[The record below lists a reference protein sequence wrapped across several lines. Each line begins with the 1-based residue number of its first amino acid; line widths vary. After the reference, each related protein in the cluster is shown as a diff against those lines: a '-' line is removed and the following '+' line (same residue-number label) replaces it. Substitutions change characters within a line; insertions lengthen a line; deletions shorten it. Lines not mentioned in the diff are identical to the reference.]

1 MNPFE
6 NIASKVGFKNKIV
19 KQDNNLK
26 CDKCGRAYDYFE
38 FDNGQ
43 IVKDGCDCE
52 MIALAKQQKAEFDK
66 RNKSAKAN
74 SIFKKSIIND
84 DLSQCTFDNYKATN
98 EELTRAKALCERYV
112 ENFTLNNKQSLLLQ
126 GSFGTGKSHLS
137 MSVVKGIREKGYSVL
152 YMNVPQLIST
162 IKGTYNKNTNLTEQ
176 DLNRIISEVD
186 LMVFDDFGI
195 NMNEFATGKMFELIE
210 SRVGKHNIY
219 TTNLNAQELSKNKDA
234 QRIFSR
240 MMSNTTLIKMNGA
253 DYRMRGINFDN

>member
-6 NIASKVGFKNKIV
+6 NIASKVGFKNNII
-19 KQDNNLK
+19 KQEHGLK
-26 CDKCGRAYDYFE
+26 CDKCGRTYDYYE

-52 MIALAKQQKAEFDK
+52 MIQLAKQRKAEFYK
-66 RNKSAKAN
+66 RNRVARVN
-74 SIFKKSIIND
+74 SIFNKSIINE
-84 DLSQCTFDNYKATN
+84 DLAQCTFDNYQATN
-98 EELTRAKALCERYV
+98 EELARAKALCERYAN
-112 ENFTLNNKQSLLLQ
+112 NFSTDNKQSLLLQ

-137 MSVVKGIREKGYSVL
+137 MALVKTVRAKGYSVL

-162 IKGTYNKNTNLTEQ
+162 IKGTYNNNTNITEQ
-176 DLNRIISEVD
+176 ELNRIISEVD

-195 NMNEFATGKMFELIE
+195 NMNDFSTGKMFELIE

-219 TTNLNAQELSKNKDA
+219 TTNLNAQELSKNKDM

-240 MMSNTTLIKMNGA
+240 IMSNTTLIKMNGQ
-253 DYRMRGINFDN
+253 DYRMRGINL

>member
-1 MNPFE
+1 M
-6 NIASKVGFKNKIV
+6 S
-19 KQDNNLK
+19 
-26 CDKCGRAYDYFE
+26 
-38 FDNGQ
+38 
-43 IVKDGCDCE
+43 
-52 MIALAKQQKAEFDK
+52 
-66 RNKSAKAN
+66 
-74 SIFKKSIIND
+74 
-84 DLSQCTFDNYKATN
+84 
-98 EELTRAKALCERYV
+98 
-112 ENFTLNNKQSLLLQ
+112 ENFTLDNKQSLLLQ

-137 MSVVKGIREKGYSVL
+137 MSIIKNGERKRILVL

-240 MMSNTTLIKMNGA
+240 MMSNTTLIKMNGE
-253 DYRMRGINFDN
+253 DYRMRGIKF

>member
-6 NIASKVGFKNKIV
+6 SIANKAGFKNNIV
-19 KQDNNLK
+19 KQENGLK
-26 CDKCGRAYDYFE
+26 CDKCGRTYDYYK

-43 IVKDGCDCE
+43 VVKDGCDCE
-52 MIALAKQQKAEFDK
+52 MIELAKQKKLEFEK

-74 SIFKKSIIND
+74 NIFKKSIIND
-84 DLSQCTFDNYKATN
+84 DLSQCTFNNYKATN
-98 EELTRAKALCERYV
+98 EELARAKTLCERYAD
-112 ENFTLNNKQSLLLQ
+112 NFNLDNKQSLVLQ

-137 MSVVKGIREKGYSVL
+137 MSIVKTVRAKGYSVL

-162 IKGTYNKNTNLTEQ
+162 IKGTYNKNTTLTEQ
-176 DLNRIISEVD
+176 ELNQIISEVD
-186 LMVFDDFGI
+186 LMIFDDFGI

-219 TTNLNAQELSKNKDA
+219 TTNLNAQELSKNKGA

-240 MMSNTTLIKMNGA
+240 MMSNTTLIKMDGE
-253 DYRMRGINFDN
+253 DYRMRGIKF

>member
-6 NIASKVGFKNKIV
+6 NIASKVGFKNNITKEEHG
-19 KQDNNLK
+19 LK
-26 CDKCGRAYDYFE
+26 CDKCGRTYDYYE

-43 IVKDGCDCE
+43 VVKDGCDCE
-52 MIALAKQQKAEFDK
+52 MIELARQKKVEFEK
-66 RNKSAKAN
+66 RNRVSKAN
-74 SIFKKSIIND
+74 NIFKKSIINEE
-84 DLSQCTFDNYKATN
+84 LAHCSFDNYQATN
-98 EELTRAKALCERYV
+98 DDLARAKSLCERYAN
-112 ENFTLNNKQSLLLQ
+112 NFTLENKQSLLLQ

-137 MSVVKGIREKGYSVL
+137 MSIVNTVRDKGYSVL

-176 DLNRIISEVD
+176 ELNHIISQVD

-240 MMSNTTLIKMNGA
+240 MMSNTTLIKMDGE
-253 DYRMRGINFDN
+253 DYRMRGIKF

>member
-6 NIASKVGFKNKIV
+6 SIASKVGFKNELV
-19 KQDNNLK
+19 KQEYGLK
-26 CDKCGRAYDYFE
+26 CDKCGRTYDYFE
-38 FDNGQ
+38 FDTGYV
-43 IVKDGCDCE
+43 VKDGCDCE
-52 MIALAKQQKAEFDK
+52 MIELAKQKKEATEK
-66 RNKSAKAN
+66 RIKSSKAN

-84 DLSQCTFDNYKATN
+84 DLANCTFENYNATN
-98 EELTRAKALCERYV
+98 DELAKAKALCERYAN
-112 ENFTLNNKQSLLLQ
+112 NFNLDNKQSLLLQ

-137 MSVVKGIREKGYSVL
+137 MSIVKKVREQGHSAL

-162 IKGTYNKNTNLTEQ
+162 IKGTYNKDTNLTEQ
-176 DLNRIISEVD
+176 ELNRIISEVD

-240 MMSNTTLIKMNGA
+240 MMSNTTLLKMNG
-253 DYRMRGINFDN
+253 DDFRMRGINF

>member
-6 NIASKVGFKNKIV
+6 NIASKVGFKNNITKEV
-19 KQDNNLK
+19 HGMK
-26 CDKCGRAYDYFE
+26 CDKCGRTYDYYE

-43 IVKDGCDCE
+43 VVKDGCDCE
-52 MIALAKQQKAEFDK
+52 MIELAKQRKADFEK
-66 RNKSAKAN
+66 RNRVSKAN
-74 SIFKKSIIND
+74 SIFKKSIINE
-84 DLSQCTFDNYKATN
+84 DLARCTFDNYKATN
-98 EELTRAKALCERYV
+98 EELARAKALCERYAN
-112 ENFTLNNKQSLLLQ
+112 NFSMDNKQSLLLQ

-137 MSVVKGIREKGYSVL
+137 MSIVETVRAKGYSVL

-162 IKGTYNKNTNLTEQ
+162 IKGTYNKNTNITEQ
-176 DLNRIISEVD
+176 ELNRIIGDVD

-219 TTNLNAQELSKNKDA
+219 TTNLNAQELSKNKDM

-240 MMSNTTLIKMNGA
+240 IMSNTTLIKMNGE
-253 DYRMRGINFDN
+253 DYRMRGINL

>member
-6 NIASKVGFKNKIV
+6 NIASKVGFKNNIV
-19 KQDNNLK
+19 KEEHELK
-26 CDKCGRAYDYFE
+26 CDKCGRTYDYYE

-43 IVKDGCDCE
+43 VVKDGCDCE
-52 MIALAKQQKAEFDK
+52 MIELARQKKADFEK
-66 RNKSAKAN
+66 RNRVSKAN
-74 SIFKKSIIND
+74 SIFKKSIINEE
-84 DLSQCTFDNYKATN
+84 LAHCNFDNYQATN
-98 EELTRAKALCERYV
+98 DDLARAKSLCERYAN
-112 ENFTLNNKQSLLLQ
+112 NFTLDNKQSLLLQ

-137 MSVVKGIREKGYSVL
+137 MSIVNTVRDKGYSVV

-176 DLNRIISEVD
+176 ELNHIISQVD

-240 MMSNTTLIKMNGA
+240 MMSNTTLIKMDGE
-253 DYRMRGINFDN
+253 DYRMRGIKF

>member
-6 NIASKVGFKNKIV
+6 NIASKVGFKNNIV
-19 KQDNNLK
+19 KEEHELK
-26 CDKCGRAYDYFE
+26 CDKCGRTYDYYE

-43 IVKDGCDCE
+43 VVKDGCDCE
-52 MIALAKQQKAEFDK
+52 MIELARQKKADFEK
-66 RNKSAKAN
+66 RNRVSKAN
-74 SIFKKSIIND
+74 SIFKKSIINEE
-84 DLSQCTFDNYKATN
+84 LAHCNFDNYQATN
-98 EELTRAKALCERYV
+98 DDLARAKSLCERYAN
-112 ENFTLNNKQSLLLQ
+112 NFTLDNKQSLLLQ

-137 MSVVKGIREKGYSVL
+137 MSIVNTVRDKGYSVL

-176 DLNRIISEVD
+176 ELNHIISQVD

-240 MMSNTTLIKMNGA
+240 MMSNTTLIKMDGE
-253 DYRMRGINFDN
+253 DYRMRGIKF

>member
-6 NIASKVGFKNKIV
+6 SIASKVGFKNELV
-19 KQDNNLK
+19 KQEYGLK
-26 CDKCGRAYDYFE
+26 CDKCGRTYDYFE
-38 FDNGQ
+38 FDTGYK
-43 IVKDGCDCE
+43 VKDGCDCE
-52 MIALAKQQKAEFDK
+52 MIELAKQKKEANEK
-66 RNKSAKAN
+66 RIKSSKAN

-84 DLSQCTFDNYKATN
+84 DLANCTFENYNATN
-98 EELTRAKALCERYV
+98 DELAKAKALCERYAN
-112 ENFTLNNKQSLLLQ
+112 NFNLDNKQSLLLQ

-137 MSVVKGIREKGYSVL
+137 MSIVKKVREQGHSAL

-162 IKGTYNKNTNLTEQ
+162 IKGTYNKDTNLTEQ
-176 DLNRIISEVD
+176 ELNRIISEVD

-240 MMSNTTLIKMNGA
+240 MMSNTTLLKMNG
-253 DYRMRGINFDN
+253 DDFRMRGINF

>member
-6 NIASKVGFKNKIV
+6 NIAKQTGFKNNIV
-19 KQDNNLK
+19 KQDYGLK
-26 CDKCGRAYDYFE
+26 CDKCGRDYDYYE

-43 IVKDGCDCE
+43 VVKDGCDCE
-52 MIALAKQQKAEFDK
+52 MIELAKQKKLEFEK

-74 SIFKKSIIND
+74 NIFKKSIIND

-98 EELTRAKALCERYV
+98 EELARAKALCERYAD
-112 ENFTLNNKQSLLLQ
+112 NFNLDNKQSLLLQ

-137 MSVVKGIREKGYSVL
+137 MSVVKAVRSKGYSAL

-176 DLNRIISEVD
+176 ELNQIISEVD

-240 MMSNTTLIKMNGA
+240 MMSNTTLIKMDGE
-253 DYRMRGINFDN
+253 DFRMRGIKF

>member
-6 NIASKVGFKNKIV
+6 NIASKVGFKNNIV
-19 KQDNNLK
+19 KEEHGLK
-26 CDKCGRAYDYFE
+26 CDKCGRTYDYYE

-43 IVKDGCDCE
+43 VVKDGCDCE
-52 MIALAKQQKAEFDK
+52 MIELARQKKFEFEK
-66 RNKSAKAN
+66 RNRVSKAN
-74 SIFKKSIIND
+74 SIFKKSIINEE
-84 DLSQCTFDNYKATN
+84 LAHCNFDNYQATN
-98 EELTRAKALCERYV
+98 DDLARAKSLCERYAN
-112 ENFTLNNKQSLLLQ
+112 NFTLENKQSLLLQ

-137 MSVVKGIREKGYSVL
+137 MSIVNTVRDKGYSVL

-176 DLNRIISEVD
+176 ELNHIISQVD

-240 MMSNTTLIKMNGA
+240 MMSNTTLIKMDGE
-253 DYRMRGINFDN
+253 DYRMRGIKF

>member
-6 NIASKVGFKNKIV
+6 NLAKKAGFKNELV
-19 KQDNNLK
+19 KQEYGLK
-26 CDKCGRAYDYFE
+26 CDKCGRTYDYFE
-38 FDNGQ
+38 FNTGYV
-43 IVKDGCDCE
+43 VKDGCDCE
-52 MIALAKQQKAEFDK
+52 MIELAKQKKEENEK
-66 RNKSAKAN
+66 RIKSSKAN
-74 SIFKKSIIND
+74 IIFKKSIIND
-84 DLSQCTFDNYKATN
+84 DLANCTFENYNATN
-98 EELTRAKALCERYV
+98 DELAKAKAVCERYAN
-112 ENFTLNNKQSLLLQ
+112 NFNLDNKQSLLLQ

-137 MSVVKGIREKGYSVL
+137 MSIVKKVRDQGHSAL

-162 IKGTYNKNTNLTEQ
+162 IKGTYNKDTNLTEQ
-176 DLNRIISEVD
+176 ELNRIISEVD

-240 MMSNTTLIKMNGA
+240 MMSNTTLLKMNG
-253 DYRMRGINFDN
+253 DDFRMRGINF

>member
-6 NIASKVGFKNKIV
+6 NIAKQTGFKNNIV
-19 KQDNNLK
+19 KQEHGLK
-26 CDKCGRAYDYFE
+26 CDKCGRDYDYYE

-43 IVKDGCDCE
+43 VVKDGCDCE
-52 MIALAKQQKAEFDK
+52 MIELAKQKKLEFEK

-74 SIFKKSIIND
+74 NIFKKSIIND

-98 EELTRAKALCERYV
+98 EELARAKALCERYAD
-112 ENFTLNNKQSLLLQ
+112 NFNLNNKQSLLLQ

-137 MSVVKGIREKGYSVL
+137 MSIVKTVRAKGYSVL

-162 IKGTYNKNTNLTEQ
+162 IKGTYNKNTTLTEQ
-176 DLNRIISEVD
+176 ELNQIISEVD

-240 MMSNTTLIKMNGA
+240 MMSNTTLIKMDGE
-253 DYRMRGINFDN
+253 DYRMRGIKF

>member
-6 NIASKVGFKNKIV
+6 SIANKAGFKNNIV
-19 KQDNNLK
+19 KQENGLK
-26 CDKCGRAYDYFE
+26 CDKCGRTYDYYK

-43 IVKDGCDCE
+43 VVKDGCDCE
-52 MIALAKQQKAEFDK
+52 MIELAKQKKLKFEK
-66 RNKSAKAN
+66 RNKTAKAN
-74 SIFKKSIIND
+74 NIFKKSIIND

-98 EELTRAKALCERYV
+98 EELARAKALCERYAD
-112 ENFTLNNKQSLLLQ
+112 NFNLDNKQSLLLQ

-137 MSVVKGIREKGYSVL
+137 MSIVKTVRAKSFSVL

-162 IKGTYNKNTNLTEQ
+162 IKGTYNKNTTLTEQ
-176 DLNRIISEVD
+176 ELNQIISEVD
-186 LMVFDDFGI
+186 LMIFDDFGI

-210 SRVGKHNIY
+210 SRVGKHNVY

-240 MMSNTTLIKMNGA
+240 MMSNTTLIKMDGE
-253 DYRMRGINFDN
+253 DYRMRGIKF

>member
-6 NIASKVGFKNKIV
+6 SIANKAGFKNNIV
-19 KQDNNLK
+19 KQENGLK
-26 CDKCGRAYDYFE
+26 CDKCGRTYDYYK

-43 IVKDGCDCE
+43 VVKDGCDCE
-52 MIALAKQQKAEFDK
+52 MIELAKQKKLEFEK
-66 RNKSAKAN
+66 RNKTAKAN
-74 SIFKKSIIND
+74 NIFKKSIIND

-98 EELTRAKALCERYV
+98 EELARAKALCERYA
-112 ENFTLNNKQSLLLQ
+112 ENFNLDNKQSLLLQ

-137 MSVVKGIREKGYSVL
+137 MSIVKTVRAKSFSVL

-162 IKGTYNKNTNLTEQ
+162 IKGTYNKNTTLTEQ
-176 DLNRIISEVD
+176 ELNQIISEVD
-186 LMVFDDFGI
+186 LMIFDDFGI

-210 SRVGKHNIY
+210 SRVGKHNVY

-240 MMSNTTLIKMNGA
+240 MMSNTTLIKMDGE
-253 DYRMRGINFDN
+253 DYRMRGIKF

>member
-6 NIASKVGFKNKIV
+6 NIAKQTGFKNNIV
-19 KQDNNLK
+19 QQELGLK
-26 CDKCGRAYDYFE
+26 CDKCGRIYDYYE

-43 IVKDGCDCE
+43 VVKDGCDCE
-52 MIALAKQQKAEFDK
+52 MIELAKQKKLEFEK

-84 DLSQCTFDNYKATN
+84 DLSQCTFDNYQSTN
-98 EELTRAKALCERYV
+98 EELARAKALCERYAD
-112 ENFTLNNKQSLLLQ
+112 NFNLDNKQSLLLQ

-137 MSVVKGIREKGYSVL
+137 MSVVKAVRAKGYSVL

-176 DLNRIISEVD
+176 ELNQIISEVD

-240 MMSNTTLIKMNGA
+240 MMSNTTLIKMDGE
-253 DYRMRGINFDN
+253 DFRMRGIKF

>member
-6 NIASKVGFKNKIV
+6 NIASKVGFKNIITKEER
-19 KQDNNLK
+19 NLK
-26 CDKCGRAYDYFE
+26 CDKCGRIYDYYE

-43 IVKDGCDCE
+43 VVKDGCDCE
-52 MIALAKQQKAEFDK
+52 MIELAKKQKAEFEK
-66 RNKSAKAN
+66 RNKANKAN

-84 DLSQCTFDNYKATN
+84 DLSQCSFDNYQDTN
-98 EELTRAKALCERYV
+98 KELARAKALCERYAN
-112 ENFTLNNKQSLLLQ
+112 NFSMNNKQSLLLQ

-137 MSVVKGIREKGYSVL
+137 MSIVKAVKEKGYSVL

-162 IKGTYNKNTNLTEQ
+162 IKGTYNKNTNITEQ
-176 DLNRIISEVD
+176 ELNRIISEVD

-210 SRVGKHNIY
+210 SRVGKHNIF
-219 TTNLNAQELSKNKDA
+219 TTNLNAKELSKNKDM

-240 MMSNTTLIKMNGA
+240 MMSNTTLIKMNGE
-253 DYRMRGINFDN
+253 DYRMRGINL

>member
-6 NIASKVGFKNKIV
+6 NLAKKAGFKNKLV
-19 KQDNNLK
+19 KKEYGLK
-26 CDKCGRAYDYFE
+26 CDKCGRTYDYFE
-38 FDNGQ
+38 FDTGYV
-43 IVKDGCDCE
+43 VKDGCDCE
-52 MIALAKQQKAEFDK
+52 MIELAKQKKEANEK
-66 RNKSAKAN
+66 RIKSSKAN

-84 DLSQCTFDNYKATN
+84 DLANCTFENYNATN
-98 EELTRAKALCERYV
+98 DELAKAKALCERYAN
-112 ENFTLNNKQSLLLQ
+112 NFSLDNKQSLLLQ

-137 MSVVKGIREKGYSVL
+137 MSIVKKVREQGHSAL

-162 IKGTYNKNTNLTEQ
+162 IKGTYNKDTNLTEQ
-176 DLNRIISEVD
+176 ELNRIISEVD

-240 MMSNTTLIKMNGA
+240 MMSNITLLKMNG
-253 DYRMRGINFDN
+253 DDFRMRGINF

>member
-6 NIASKVGFKNKIV
+6 NIASKVGFKNNITKEEHG
-19 KQDNNLK
+19 LK
-26 CDKCGRAYDYFE
+26 CDKCGRTYDYYE

-43 IVKDGCDCE
+43 VVKDGCDCE
-52 MIALAKQQKAEFDK
+52 MIELAKQRKADFEK
-66 RNKSAKAN
+66 RNRVAKAN
-74 SIFKKSIIND
+74 NIYKKSIIND
-84 DLSQCTFDNYKATN
+84 DLAQCTFDNYKDTS
-98 EELTRAKALCERYV
+98 EELARAKALCERYAN
-112 ENFTLNNKQSLLLQ
+112 NFSMDNKQSLLLQ

-137 MSVVKGIREKGYSVL
+137 MAIVETVRDKGYSVL

-176 DLNRIISEVD
+176 ELNRIISKVD

-195 NMNEFATGKMFELIE
+195 NMNDFATGKMFELIE

-219 TTNLNAQELSKNKDA
+219 TTNLNAQELSKNKDM

-240 MMSNTTLIKMNGA
+240 IMSNTTLIKMNGE
-253 DYRMRGINFDN
+253 DYRMRGINL

>member
-6 NIASKVGFKNKIV
+6 SIANKAGFKNNIV
-19 KQDNNLK
+19 KQENGLK
-26 CDKCGRAYDYFE
+26 CDKCGRTYDYYK

-43 IVKDGCDCE
+43 VVKDGCDCE
-52 MIALAKQQKAEFDK
+52 MIELAKQKKLEFEK
-66 RNKSAKAN
+66 RNKTAKAN
-74 SIFKKSIIND
+74 NIFKKSIIND

-98 EELTRAKALCERYV
+98 EELARAKALCERYAD
-112 ENFTLNNKQSLLLQ
+112 NFNLDNKQSLLLQ

-137 MSVVKGIREKGYSVL
+137 MSIVKTVRAKSFSVL

-162 IKGTYNKNTNLTEQ
+162 IKGTYNKNTTLTEQ
-176 DLNRIISEVD
+176 ELNQIISEVD
-186 LMVFDDFGI
+186 LMIFDDFGI

-210 SRVGKHNIY
+210 SRVGKHNVY

-240 MMSNTTLIKMNGA
+240 MMSNTTLIKMDGE
-253 DYRMRGINFDN
+253 DYRMRGIKF

>member
-6 NIASKVGFKNKIV
+6 NIAKQTGFKNNIV
-19 KQDNNLK
+19 QQELGLK
-26 CDKCGRAYDYFE
+26 CDKCGRIYDYYE

-43 IVKDGCDCE
+43 VVKDGCDCE
-52 MIALAKQQKAEFDK
+52 MIELAKQKKLEFEK

-84 DLSQCTFDNYKATN
+84 DLSQCTFDNYQSTN
-98 EELTRAKALCERYV
+98 EELARAKALCERYAD
-112 ENFTLNNKQSLLLQ
+112 NFNLDNKQSLLLQ

-137 MSVVKGIREKGYSVL
+137 MSVVKAVRSKGYSVL

-176 DLNRIISEVD
+176 ELNQIISEVD

-240 MMSNTTLIKMNGA
+240 MMSNTTLIKMDGE
-253 DYRMRGINFDN
+253 DFRMRGIKF

>member
-1 MNPFE
+1 MNSFE
-6 NIASKVGFKNKIV
+6 NLAKKAGFKNELV
-19 KQDNNLK
+19 KQEYGLK

-38 FDNGQ
+38 FDTGYV
-43 IVKDGCDCE
+43 VKDGCDCE
-52 MIALAKQQKAEFDK
+52 MIELAKQKKEANEK
-66 RNKSAKAN
+66 RIKSSKAN

-84 DLSQCTFDNYKATN
+84 DLANCTFENYNATN
-98 EELTRAKALCERYV
+98 DELAKAKALCERYAN
-112 ENFTLNNKQSLLLQ
+112 NFNLDNKQSLLLQ

-137 MSVVKGIREKGYSVL
+137 MSIVKKVREQGHSAL

-162 IKGTYNKNTNLTEQ
+162 IKGTYNKDTNLTEQ
-176 DLNRIISEVD
+176 ELNRIISEVD

-240 MMSNTTLIKMNGA
+240 MMSNTTLLKMNG
-253 DYRMRGINFDN
+253 DDFRMRGINF